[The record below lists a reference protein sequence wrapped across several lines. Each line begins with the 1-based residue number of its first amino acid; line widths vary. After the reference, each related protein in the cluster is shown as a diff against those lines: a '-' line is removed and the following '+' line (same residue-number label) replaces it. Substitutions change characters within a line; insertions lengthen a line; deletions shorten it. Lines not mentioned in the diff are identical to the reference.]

1 MDDDVRVITL
11 DMLLVLWVLEDSG
24 NGQQIAALG
33 ATREDTL
40 IGWDADKCC
49 LNTRA

>member
-11 DMLLVLWVLEDSG
+11 DMLLVLWVLEDGG

-33 ATREDTL
+33 ATLEYALICWDT
-40 IGWDADKCC
+40 DKCC
-49 LNTRA
+49 